1 VGGDGQVSSVQLRD
15 TLTDDWS
22 ELDVGGLCVAIG
34 HDPTTKLFEGQVDLD
49 ENGYVVLPAAGSTAT
64 SVDGV
69 FAAGDVADHVF
80 RQAVTAAGTGCMAAV
95 EAERWI
101 EARRHGAPQT
111 RPRRMADGPAR
122 VPSPATPHPPRGK
135 GPPVGADITHLS
147 DNTFDETVGGAD
159 TPVLI
164 DFWAEWCGPCKM
176 IAPTLE
182 EIATEHKDKLRIAK
196 LNVDD
201 NPQTA
206 MRYNVMSIP
215 TLMVFNEGEPVKR
228 LVGAKGKGQLLQ
240 DLAEFIS

>member
-1 VGGDGQVSSVQLRD
+1 MNDMIKHVSD
-15 TLTDDWS
+15 TTF
-22 ELDVGGLCVAIG
+22 EQDVLNSA
-34 HDPTTKLFEGQVDLD
+34 
-49 ENGYVVLPAAGSTAT
+49 N
-64 SVDGV
+64 
-69 FAAGDVADHVF
+69 
-80 RQAVTAAGTGCMAAV
+80 
-95 EAERWI
+95 
-101 EARRHGAPQT
+101 
-111 RPRRMADGPAR
+111 
-122 VPSPATPHPPRGK
+122 
-135 GPPVGADITHLS
+135 
-147 DNTFDETVGGAD
+147 
-159 TPVLI
+159 PVLV

-182 EIATEHKDKLRIAK
+182 EIATEHEGKLRIAK